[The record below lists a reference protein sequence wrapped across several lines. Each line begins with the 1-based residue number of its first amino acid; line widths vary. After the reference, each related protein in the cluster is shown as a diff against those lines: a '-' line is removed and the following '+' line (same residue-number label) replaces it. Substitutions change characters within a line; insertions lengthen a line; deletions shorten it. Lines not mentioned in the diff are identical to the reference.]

1 MPADRFYFEGPLVAN
16 ITLEGAE
23 FHHLKVMRIAEGEE
37 VEVINGKGSLA
48 KAKLIQLEK
57 NRAHFELQ
65 GITTT
70 LRPSFH
76 RILGIPLM
84 RANKLEWI
92 FEKGTELGADAFY
105 LYPAD
110 HSEKLQLSP
119 NQLERLHHII
129 VSGLKQS
136 GRLFC
141 PTLEIFASFK
151 ELFATEGTILYGDV
165 DPTAPSLLE
174 TKLTSTV
181 LFITGPERGFSNKEE
196 TLLNEKAL
204 GVSLNPYTLRAE
216 TAPIAAISILSLRN

>member
-1 MPADRFYFEGPLVAN
+1 MPADRFYFEGVLTPN
-16 ITLEGAE
+16 ISVEGAE
-23 FHHLKVMRIAEGEE
+23 FHHLKVMRIAVGEE
-37 VEVINGKGSLA
+37 VEIVNGKGSLA

-57 NRAHFELQ
+57 NRAHFELTD
-65 GITTT
+65 INTTP
-70 LRPSFH
+70 RPPFH
-76 RILGIPLM
+76 RILGIPLL

-92 FEKGTELGADAFY
+92 IEKGTELGADAFY

-110 HSEKLQLSP
+110 HSEKLQLSA
-119 NQLERLHHII
+119 NQLERLNHII

-165 DPTAPSLLE
+165 DPAASSLLK
-174 TKLTSTV
+174 TQLTSTV
-181 LFITGPERGFSNKEE
+181 LFITGPERGFSDKEE
-196 TLLNEKAL
+196 ALLKEKAL

-216 TAPIAAISILSLRN
+216 TAPIAAISILSMRA